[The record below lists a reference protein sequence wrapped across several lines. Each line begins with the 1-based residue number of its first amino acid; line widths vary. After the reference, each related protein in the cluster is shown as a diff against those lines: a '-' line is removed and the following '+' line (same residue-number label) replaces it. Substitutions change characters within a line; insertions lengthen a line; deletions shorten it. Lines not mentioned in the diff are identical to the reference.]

1 MHIFHYISV
10 SSGQNYSRYREHGRK
25 RHMLSFRPLHFAAV
39 DLPLGN
45 KESRQDESSSKAG
58 AFKINDGGVVG
69 MSRHDVNVNIM

>member
-1 MHIFHYISV
+1 
-10 SSGQNYSRYREHGRK
+10 
-25 RHMLSFRPLHFAAV
+25 MLSFRPLHFAAV